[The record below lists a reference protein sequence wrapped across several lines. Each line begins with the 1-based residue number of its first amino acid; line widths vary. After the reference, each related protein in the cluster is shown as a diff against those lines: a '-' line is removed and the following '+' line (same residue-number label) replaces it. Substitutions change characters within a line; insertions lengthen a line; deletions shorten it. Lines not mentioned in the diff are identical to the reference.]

1 MKIICT
7 IKGQIIPKADWSAM
21 DPPKKRTDKFVFLLV
36 YSSQQNKQQQKTKF
50 VHSFVFERIYG
61 AKKNVFEIN

>member
-36 YSSQQNKQQQKTKF
+36 YSSRQKNPN
-50 VHSFVFERIYG
+50 SFIHFLGESIERKSAYG
-61 AKKNVFEIN
+61 FN

>member
-21 DPPKKRTDKFVFLLV
+21 DPPKKRTDKFIFLLV
-36 YSSQQNKQQQKTKF
+36 YSKINKKKIR
-50 VHSFVFERIYG
+50 SFIHFWENMQR
-61 AKKNVFEIN
+61 KKKGF